1 MQPYDHHEPKCTRV
15 PPGRQGLQLR
25 PAHRH
30 CLTAGAKSVVCCS
43 HLGRPDGNKVT
54 AATCRAERRVLEFWS
69 FVAGVSVRLEWWTS
83 WAPHVLNSLTRNPKH
98 PETPEDRRFLFPR
111 GQVAQV
117 VLDQIGEE
125 AAGMI
130 GEEAAGMIGEE
141 AAGI

>member
-1 MQPYDHHEPKCTRV
+1 MLVQVLPTVQEYAT
-15 PPGRQGLQLR
+15 
-25 PAHRH
+25 
-30 CLTAGAKSVVCCS
+30 S
-43 HLGRPDGNKVT
+43 HPVRAVRDVRGESQ
-54 AATCRAERRVLEFWS
+54 ACRAERRVLEFWS

-83 WAPHVLNSLTRNPKH
+83 WAPHVLNSLTRNAKH

-130 GEEAAGMIGEE
+130 GEEAAGI
-141 AAGI
+141 